1 MVIKIIKIETNKTQC
16 LPDLYYMQR
25 LDGISTDKRFFVK
38 KFIEDY
44 KILKDHYKFPIL
56 ITIMKRLFK
65 ISQYI
70 LK

>member
-1 MVIKIIKIETNKTQC
+1 MLT
-16 LPDLYYMQR
+16 DLYYMQR
-25 LDGISTDKRFFVK
+25 LDGISTDKRFVK